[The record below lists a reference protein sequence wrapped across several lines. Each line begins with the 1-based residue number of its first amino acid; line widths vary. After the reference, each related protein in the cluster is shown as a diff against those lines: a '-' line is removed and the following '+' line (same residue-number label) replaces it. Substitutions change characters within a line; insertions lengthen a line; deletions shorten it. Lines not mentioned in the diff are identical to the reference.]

1 MLPERHR
8 GLVLFNPL
16 NKQFINEFD
25 EFVEDESQ
33 ARLFD
38 SILSADVH
46 SAWFE
51 SIYGVALYAKLFQGT
66 KS

>member
-8 GLVLFNPL
+8 GLVLFNPI

-25 EFVEDESQ
+25 EFVEDESN

-38 SILSADVH
+38 SILAADAH
-46 SAWFE
+46 SAWYE
-51 SIYGVALYAKLFQGT
+51 SVYGVQLYVKQWNG
-66 KS
+66 K

>member
-8 GLVLFNPL
+8 GLVLFNPI

-25 EFVEDESQ
+25 EFVEDEGQ

-38 SILSADVH
+38 SILSADAH
-46 SAWFE
+46 SAWYE
-51 SIYGVALYAKLFQGT
+51 SVYGVQLYVKQWSG
-66 KS
+66 K